1 MSGPLPDT
9 ADVSILVTSSL
20 ALANVSNLTVAP
32 VWVLNWL
39 AMSCCQ
45 AANSFGNCVF
55 APMYTSSVWPAPL
68 VPPPEPPESPPPP
81 PQAARPRVTVVAAST
96 ARAERTVVDR
106 ICFSLGFVR
115 RGVWPTSRPQT
126 FADGCRRHSK
136 AASSCRLLP
145 SQPLQQVATPCSG
158 GSCEPTSGHGHADC
172 ASGSAAARRPRD
184 PDRRPTAVRGGPRPA
199 DRLPARTR
207 RSPDPGG
214 RRGVRGPC

>member
-20 ALANVSNLTVAP
+20 ALANVSHLTVAP

-68 VPPPEPPESPPPP
+68 VPPPEPPESPARP
-81 PQAARPRVTVVAAST
+81 PQAACPRLTVVAAST

-106 ICFSLGFVR
+106 ICFSLGLVR
-115 RGVWPTSRPQT
+115 RGVWLTSRRQT
-126 FADGCRRHSK
+126 FADGCLRHSGE
-136 AASSCRLLP
+136 ARSCRLLP
-145 SQPLQQVATPCSG
+145 SHPRQQAATPCWG
-158 GSCEPTSGHGHADC
+158 ASCGPTSGHGHADC
-172 ASGSAAARRPRD
+172 APRSAPARRPRD
-184 PDRRPTAVRGGPRPA
+184 PDRRPAAVRRRPGPA
-199 DRLPARTR
+199 HRLPARAR
-207 RSPDPGG
+207 RSRDPGG
-214 RRGVRGPC
+214 RRALRRP